1 MRNIRAQIIRKGETK
16 TPKRTSQLASERL
29 KHGGPFRNPLHISN
43 KQNIKV
49 EDFTNEVTIP
59 TGQVPSPSTNR

>member
-29 KHGGPFRNPLHISN
+29 KHGGPFRNPLHISFYFNQKQTNILN
-43 KQNIKV
+43 K
-49 EDFTNEVTIP
+49 
-59 TGQVPSPSTNR
+59 NRKHDKDEKSSS